1 MHGRPSR
8 KVIQLDYVTIP
19 HLVNLIRGALAV
31 AFPSL
36 YEGFGLPIL
45 ESMICETPVITS
57 NIGSMREIAGDA
69 GILVDPYNV
78 RDIKNAMI
86 ATVNNEELRERAISR
101 GRSVASMF
109 SAQAYQL
116 RLEKLYSRI
125 QSR

>member
-1 MHGRPSR
+1 
-8 KVIQLDYVTIP
+8 
-19 HLVNLIRGALAV
+19 
-31 AFPSL
+31 
-36 YEGFGLPIL
+36 
-45 ESMICETPVITS
+45 MICETPVITS